1 MSNLHESIIEELRA
15 LRAQRPPW
23 LLGATYDDPD
33 EALDPLD
40 RRERDKLTRLY
51 REERQGWRERTRE
64 RVARERN
71 QPWKSEEGWGI
82 RKRLW
87 RERRDQERELLD
99 QRESAILGRDED
111 LRHWLSLYERRLAEL
126 ALLAPE
132 NASWCAAMG
141 RDQLDPPSAEDLSAV
156 WERYRAACACRAEG
170 LLAQSDMR
178 QRLEPIRHAS
188 DQDAAQAITSLV
200 GDSRPLVAGVLAALI
215 VATLV
220 HQETP

>member
-1 MSNLHESIIEELRA
+1 MSTLHESILEELRA
-15 LRAQRPPW
+15 LREQRPPW
-23 LLGATYDDPD
+23 LLGATYDDPH

-111 LRHWLSLYERRLAEL
+111 LRHWLPIYTRRLNEL
-126 ALLAPE
+126 ATLDPSS
-132 NASWCAAMG
+132 ASWCEAMR

-156 WERYRAACACRAEG
+156 WERYRAACARRVDE
-170 LLAQSDMR
+170 LLTQPELR
-178 QRLEPIRHAS
+178 QRLDLIKHAS
-188 DQDAAQAITSLV
+188 DQEVAQAIIALV
-200 GDSRPLVAGVLAALI
+200 GDVRPLVAGVLAGLI
-215 VATLV
+215 VATAV
-220 HQETP
+220 RQETS